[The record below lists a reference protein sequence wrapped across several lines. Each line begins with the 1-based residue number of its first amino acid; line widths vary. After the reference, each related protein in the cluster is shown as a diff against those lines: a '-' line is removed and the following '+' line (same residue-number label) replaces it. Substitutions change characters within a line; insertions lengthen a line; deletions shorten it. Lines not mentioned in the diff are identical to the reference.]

1 MKNITGWSSFQ
12 RIIGLMLTALFLVG
26 CSAATSQPTESPAQA
41 SPTAQSEQDTQPDTT
56 VLGALIADEP
66 GVTVISADN
75 TEIVLQK
82 GETIN
87 IRVDDRITQEEGG
100 HSVQRFLDDIEVE
113 LLRGV
118 DILLTEARQESGG
131 SIFVRFK
138 LNHGHTHFSLNEQAI
153 ARAVVETDD
162 VVITTREQGTEFFVC
177 FAPGV
182 LTCHPVSTG
191 AIEVVG
197 QGKQEIIEGGSASF
211 TFAGESPQP
220 PICAIQE
227 ELEAWL
233 VKMRGSGDVQA
244 LGELVASWPQV
255 PCGLPT
261 QEPIAVEDTPMPPPD
276 NPTPPPAW
284 TPTAT
289 VPPGMPYVRI
299 NEITIDD
306 QQHYV
311 VAYETF
317 EYTEQLPGVHV
328 HFFFDT
334 VTPENAGVPG
344 SGPWFLYG
352 GPRPFTQYT
361 LHDRPAGASQ
371 MCALVANSDHSVQ
384 PNSGNCVYLP
394 DSP

>member
-1 MKNITGWSSFQ
+1 MKNFTGWSSFQ
-12 RIIGLMLTALFLVG
+12 HIIGLMFTALFLVG
-26 CSAATSQPTESPAQA
+26 CSAAPSQPVEPPAQA
-41 SPTAQSEQDTQPDTT
+41 SPRVQNEPDTQTDTS
-56 VLGALIADEP
+56 VLGILIADEP
-66 GVTVISADN
+66 GVTVTSADN
-75 TEIVLQK
+75 TEIALQK

-87 IRVDDRITQEEGG
+87 VRVNDKITQEDEG
-100 HSVQRFLDDIEVE
+100 HSVLRFLDDIEVE

-118 DILLTEARQESGG
+118 DIILTEARQESGG
-131 SIFVRFK
+131 SIFVRLK
-138 LNHGHTHFSLNEQAI
+138 LNRGHTHFSLNEQAI

-177 FAPGV
+177 SAPGV
-182 LTCHPVSTG
+182 LTCHPVSKG

-211 TFAGESPQP
+211 TLYGEPPQP
-220 PICAIQE
+220 PICAIIE

-233 VKMRGSGDVQA
+233 VKMRGSGDVQG

-261 QEPIAVEDTPMPPPD
+261 QEPIAMENTPMPPPD
-276 NPTPPPAW
+276 NPTPPP
-284 TPTAT
+284 TAT
-289 VPPGMPYVRI
+289 VPLGIPYVRI

-306 QQHYV
+306 QQRYV

-361 LHDRPAGASQ
+361 LHDRPAGATQ

-394 DSP
+394 DNP